1 MRGAAG
7 VQVTPFQTLRHR
19 VMRLS
24 KSARVKVWP
33 AIVEE
38 AAILDE
44 KINENAF
51 LDKWNKAVDRFSA
64 K

>member
-1 MRGAAG
+1 M
-7 VQVTPFQTLRHR
+7 TPFQTLRHR